1 MNAPSEA
8 ALRAAVATTLERH
21 DGAALVALIPYAAW
35 LGVQLQLRR
44 ADADGGATDGD
55 PLGARF
61 SLPFRA
67 ALTGNPMLP
76 AVHGG
81 VIAGFM
87 ENAAMLYL
95 LLLPAPADMPL
106 RIPRSIDFSIDYLH
120 SAHTTTLDAQCTV
133 ERIGRRVAQV
143 QIRCTQGQDDAGR
156 PRSIAV
162 ARAHFQLAALE

>member
-1 MNAPSEA
+1 MNSLPEA

-35 LGVQLQLRR
+35 LGVQLQLRH
-44 ADADGGATDGD
+44 ADADAAEGD
-55 PLGARF
+55 PLGAHF

-81 VIAGFM
+81 VIASFM

-95 LLLPAPADMPL
+95 LLMPAPADAPL

-120 SAHTTTLDAQCTV
+120 SAHTTTLDAQCAV
-133 ERIGRRVAQV
+133 ERIGRRIAQV